1 MSLGADDTPL
11 NKDRIIESFPEI
23 YQVTQSC
30 MPNCSHSEASCALN
44 AWIESDAAA
53 KSERLIRVTSLRS
66 LLEVKPADEER

>member
-1 MSLGADDTPL
+1 
-11 NKDRIIESFPEI
+11 
-23 YQVTQSC
+23 
-30 MPNCSHSEASCALN
+30 MPNCSHSEASCAIN